1 MGKIA
6 ARPIATDG
14 YSVMSQAKNA
24 KFYTQI
30 LEKNKAIQDLLDK
43 IQFDSEHGQ
52 IWFEENRMLLMHT
65 SIMGFLR
72 KDLFDMLG
80 WERTKHFFIRC
91 GYQAGLKDA
100 EVTTKLRPDLTEVE
114 AFMAGPQMHGIRGMV
129 QVEANRLELN
139 RDHKQFFADF
149 NWHNSFEAEVH
160 LNEFGVSDESAC
172 WMLLGYAC
180 GYSSFVM
187 GQTIIYQETQCVAKG
202 DDCCRII
209 GKPLKEWENADELI
223 QFMSPDPVSDKLI
236 ALQAELN
243 ELKKNIYTD
252 VETDYTMFNSIGESI
267 AYRKVCDLLKKAA
280 GSKVTVL
287 LQGETGVG
295 KEAFARGIHQGSSRK
310 EQPFV
315 AVNCA
320 CIPPDL
326 IEAELFGVEKGAF
339 TGATQTRM
347 GKFERAHRGT
357 IFLDEVVELSPRAQ
371 AALLRMLQE
380 GEYERVGDHQ
390 TRTVDVRL
398 VAATNEDLEQ
408 AVKEGKF
415 RADLYYR
422 LNIFP
427 VIIPPLRDRR
437 DDIPLLIAHFLTR
450 FENMYSK
457 TLKGLSDKAKNFVMK
472 YEWPGNIRE
481 LENLLERAT
490 LLTDHHQEIKLSSL
504 FPQLENIGNSKNIVA
519 QTKSLDDLFTEDF
532 SLERYEQDIIL
543 SAMDKSQHNVSEAA
557 RILGISRATLDYR
570 LKKYEVK

>member
-1 MGKIA
+1 MPK
-6 ARPIATDG
+6 
-14 YSVMSQAKNA
+14 AKDV
-24 KFYTQI
+24 KVYKQI
-30 LEKNKAIQDLLDK
+30 LEQNKDIQDLLDK
-43 IQFDSEHGQ
+43 IIFDTEHGQ
-52 IWFEENRMLLMHT
+52 IWFDENRMLLMHT
-65 SIMGFLR
+65 SILGYLR
-72 KDLFDMLG
+72 KDLFNMLG
-80 WERTKHFFIRC
+80 LERTKHFFIRC
-91 GYQAGLKDA
+91 GYQAGMRDA
-100 EVTTKLRPDLTEVE
+100 EVTSKLRPNLNETE

-129 QVEANRLELN
+129 QVEVNDLHLSHDLKE
-139 RDHKQFFADF
+139 FYADF

-160 LNEFGVSDESAC
+160 LSEFGPSEEPAC

-187 GQTIIYQETQCVAKG
+187 GQTIIYQETHCVAHG
-202 DDCCRII
+202 DEHCRII
-209 GKPLKEWENADELI
+209 GKPLSEWENSDELI
-223 QFMSPDPVSDKLI
+223 RFMSPDPVSDEII

-243 ELKKNIYTD
+243 ELKKNIYT
-252 VETDYTMFNSIGESI
+252 EAESDYTMFNAVGESI

-280 GSKVTVL
+280 GSKVAVL

-295 KEAFARGIHQGSSRK
+295 KEAFARGVHVGSQRK
-310 EQPFV
+310 AEPFV

-339 TGATQTRM
+339 TGASQTRI

-357 IFLDEVVELSPRAQ
+357 IFLDEVIELSPRAQ

-380 GEYERVGDHQ
+380 GEFERVGDQQ
-390 TRTVDVRL
+390 TRKVDVRI

-408 AVKEGKF
+408 AVKHGKF

-427 VIIPPLRDRR
+427 VMIPPLRERR
-437 DDIPLLIAHFLTR
+437 EDIPLLINHFLAR
-450 FENMYSK
+450 FENMYGK

-490 LLTDHHQEIKLSSL
+490 LLTDHQQEIKLDSL
-504 FPQLENIGNSKNIVA
+504 FPQHKEQDITTQPFNNFANIE
-519 QTKSLDDLFTEDF
+519 DLFIEDF
-532 SLERYEQDIIL
+532 SLEQLEQKIIR
-543 SAMDKSQHNVSEAA
+543 SAMDKSGQNVSEAA
-557 RILGISRATLDYR
+557 RLLGISRATLDYR
-570 LKKYEVK
+570 LKKIQDIK

>member
-1 MGKIA
+1 
-6 ARPIATDG
+6 
-14 YSVMSQAKNA
+14 MSHIKDA
-24 KFYTQI
+24 KFYTRI
-30 LEKNKAIQDLLDK
+30 LEKNNDIQDLLDK
-43 IQFDSEHGQ
+43 IQFDVQHGK

-65 SIMGFLR
+65 SIMGYLR
-72 KDLFDMLG
+72 KDLYDMLG
-80 WERTKHFFIRC
+80 WQRTKRFFIRC
-91 GYQAGLKDA
+91 GYQAGVRDA
-100 EVTTKLRPDLTEVE
+100 KVTSKLRPNLNEAE

-129 QVEANRLELN
+129 QVEVNQLQLSHDE
-139 RDHKQFFADF
+139 HKFYADF

-160 LNEFGVSDESAC
+160 VNEFGTSDEPAC

-187 GQTIIYQETQCVAKG
+187 GQTIIYQETHCIAQG
-202 DDCCRII
+202 DPCCRII
-209 GKPLKEWENADELI
+209 GKPLEEWENADELI
-223 QFMSPDPVSDKLI
+223 QFMSPDPVSDELI

-252 VETDYTMFNSIGESI
+252 IEADYTMFNSIGESI

-280 GSKVTVL
+280 GSKVAVL

-295 KEAFARGIHQGSSRK
+295 KEAFARGIHEASLRQ

-326 IEAELFGVEKGAF
+326 IESELFGVEKGAF
-339 TGATQTRM
+339 TGATQTRI

-357 IFLDEVVELSPRAQ
+357 IFLDEVIELSPRAQ

-380 GEYERVGDHQ
+380 GEFERVGDNQ
-390 TRTVDVRL
+390 TRKVDVRI
-398 VAATNEDLEQ
+398 VTACNEDLEQ
-408 AVKEGKF
+408 AVKDGRF

-427 VIIPPLRDRR
+427 VKIPPLRERR
-437 DDIPLLIAHFLTR
+437 EDIPLLIQHFLSR
-450 FENMYSK
+450 FETMYDK
-457 TLKGLSDKAKNFVMK
+457 KLKGLSDKAKNFVMS

-490 LLTDHHQEIKLSSL
+490 LLTDHQQEIKLESL
-504 FPQLENIGNSKNIVA
+504 FPQHLDLEKKYDSFKPHI
-519 QTKSLDDLFTEDF
+519 DDLLTENF
-532 SLERYEQDIIL
+532 SLEQFEKDIICG
-543 SAMDKSQHNVSEAA
+543 AMNKCSHNVSEAA
-557 RILGISRATLDYR
+557 RMLGISRATLDYR
-570 LKKYEVK
+570 LKKIVLP